1 MNDFQ
6 NVMRAE
12 RERTGNYGLDADEEE
27 NSGLSD
33 GDLID
38 MEYER
43 DQELRLERKVE
54 YNGN

>member
-6 NVMRAE
+6 NIMRAE
-12 RERTGNYGLDADEEE
+12 RARTGNYGMDEYEEE
-27 NSGLSD
+27 KETLSD

-43 DQELRLERKVE
+43 DRDMRLEME
-54 YNGN
+54 ANNNG

>member
-1 MNDFQ
+1 MSEFQ
-6 NVMRAE
+6 NIMRAE
-12 RERTGNYGLDADEEE
+12 RARTGNYGLDADEEE

-43 DQELRLERKVE
+43 DRDMRLEME
-54 YNGN
+54 ANNNG